1 MSTRPLISVLIR
13 TKDRPTLLCEALQ
26 SVLRQSWDNLEII
39 IVNDGGEDVSAQVIP
54 QAADNIHWYNNTGDL
69 GRSHAANLAMAQATG
84 QYCLFLDDDDSIDP
98 AHLQNLADALAAH
111 PEHVA
116 AYSAVRVMTN
126 GVKADKPDFCY
137 PFDAVRLM
145 IENYI
150 PIHAVLFRRAL
161 IDAGLRFDPAFDRF
175 EDWDFWLQA
184 AERHTF
190 VYVDK
195 CTATYRVDSASGF
208 GAKDDTGEAL
218 NEYRIA
224 VYRKWLP
231 RWPNDKILAIVDSS
245 REFPRIAVLSRA
257 NSELKDQ
264 VSQLNAALLAR
275 QETLLDKEGQVS
287 QLNAALLARQETL
300 LDKED
305 QVSQLNAALLARQE
319 TLRDLEDQVSQLNA
333 ALLARQ
339 ETLRD
344 KEDQVSQLN
353 AALLARQETLR
364 DKIAELD
371 RTYQA
376 LYDAQNQAAEY
387 VKLIQSMHEKMQT
400 IFSSLSWKITKPV
413 RALGHIRY
421 HWQDNGLFGVL
432 NMLSS
437 APANTAEEENP
448 TAASAPESP
457 VSESAPE
464 HPIATSYEALD
475 FPAVGD
481 PEFSIV
487 IPCHNQHLY
496 TFHCLKSILDHLADE
511 RVEVI
516 VVDDESS
523 DETSAMLAG
532 ISGITVLR
540 NDENM
545 GFIKTCNRG
554 AEAANGE
561 YLVLLNNDTEVT
573 AGWLRAM
580 RDTFTEFPDAGMV
593 GAKLLY
599 ADNGLQEAGGI
610 VWQDGSAWNF
620 GRRDDPSKPEY
631 SYCRRVDYC
640 SGACLMLPL
649 ADFRALNGFDE
660 LYVPAYYEDTDLAFR
675 IRDTGKQVYFQ
686 PNARVYHF
694 EGITSG
700 TDLTSGMKQYQVVN
714 RDKFFER
721 WQQTLASHRP
731 NGKLPLL
738 EKDRGADQRI
748 LVIDAR
754 VLMPDQDSGS
764 LRMFNVL
771 KILRNMG
778 HKVTFVPSNL
788 HYDPHYTPLLQAAGI
803 ECRNRPHE
811 TLVEDYLEQ
820 HGSEFNTVILSR
832 ADYADRY
839 INPVREHCPAARIV
853 FDTVDLH
860 FLREQREAELSGKE
874 EDMNSATLRK
884 VQELN
889 IARKA
894 DITLVVSPVEIE
906 LFREEAPDVDVRLL
920 SNIHSIYPTAGSFA
934 ERQDILFIGG
944 YEHPPNVDAMTW
956 FLDEIMPRVVEANP
970 AIRLH
975 IVGGHLPEALAA
987 RASDNVLIDGFVAD
1001 ITPLFNSIRLS
1012 IAPLRY
1018 GAGVKGK
1025 INSSLS
1031 YGVPMVATSMAAEGM
1046 GLVHEKD
1053 ILIADDPEAFARE
1066 VVRLYDDEALWQQL
1080 SVAGKQNIE
1089 DRFSF
1094 ALAEKQLR
1102 AVLE

>member
-54 QAADNIHWYNNTGDL
+54 QAADNIHWYNNIGDL

-161 IDAGLRFDPAFDRF
+161 IDAGVRFDPAFDRF

-231 RWPNDKILAIVDSS
+231 RWPNEKILAIVDSS

-264 VSQLNAALLAR
+264 VSQLY
-275 QETLLDKEGQVS
+275 
-287 QLNAALLARQETL
+287 
-300 LDKED
+300 
-305 QVSQLNAALLARQE
+305 
-319 TLRDLEDQVSQLNA
+319 
-333 ALLARQ
+333 
-339 ETLRD
+339 
-344 KEDQVSQLN
+344 

-475 FPAVGD
+475 FPAAGD

-694 EGITSG
+694 EGISSG

-788 HYDPHYTPLLQAAGI
+788 LYDPHYTPLLQAAGI

>member
-39 IVNDGGEDVSAQVIP
+39 IANDGGEDVSAQVIP

-150 PIHAVLFRRAL
+150 PIHAVLFRRTL

-231 RWPNDKILAIVDSS
+231 RWPNEKILAIVDSS

-264 VSQLNAALLAR
+264 VSQLY
-275 QETLLDKEGQVS
+275 
-287 QLNAALLARQETL
+287 
-300 LDKED
+300 
-305 QVSQLNAALLARQE
+305 
-319 TLRDLEDQVSQLNA
+319 
-333 ALLARQ
+333 
-339 ETLRD
+339 
-344 KEDQVSQLN
+344 

-475 FPAVGD
+475 FPAAGD

-788 HYDPHYTPLLQAAGI
+788 LYDPHYTPLLQAAGI

-811 TLVEDYLEQ
+811 TLIEDYLEQ

>member
-1 MSTRPLISVLIR
+1 M
-13 TKDRPTLLCEALQ
+13 
-26 SVLRQSWDNLEII
+26 
-39 IVNDGGEDVSAQVIP
+39 
-54 QAADNIHWYNNTGDL
+54 
-69 GRSHAANLAMAQATG
+69 
-84 QYCLFLDDDDSIDP
+84 
-98 AHLQNLADALAAH
+98 
-111 PEHVA
+111 
-116 AYSAVRVMTN
+116 
-126 GVKADKPDFCY
+126 
-137 PFDAVRLM
+137 
-145 IENYI
+145 
-150 PIHAVLFRRAL
+150 
-161 IDAGLRFDPAFDRF
+161 
-175 EDWDFWLQA
+175 
-184 AERHTF
+184 
-190 VYVDK
+190 DK

-231 RWPNDKILAIVDSS
+231 RWPNEKILAIVDSS

-264 VSQLNAALLAR
+264 VSQLY
-275 QETLLDKEGQVS
+275 
-287 QLNAALLARQETL
+287 
-300 LDKED
+300 
-305 QVSQLNAALLARQE
+305 
-319 TLRDLEDQVSQLNA
+319 
-333 ALLARQ
+333 
-339 ETLRD
+339 
-344 KEDQVSQLN
+344 

-694 EGITSG
+694 EGISSG

-788 HYDPHYTPLLQAAGI
+788 LYDPHYTPLLQAAGI

-811 TLVEDYLEQ
+811 TLIEDYLEQ

>member
-111 PEHVA
+111 PKHVA

-150 PIHAVLFRRAL
+150 PIHAVLFRRTL

-245 REFPRIAVLSRA
+245 REYPRIAVLSRA
-257 NSELKDQ
+257 NSELK
-264 VSQLNAALLAR
+264 
-275 QETLLDKEGQVS
+275 
-287 QLNAALLARQETL
+287 
-300 LDKED
+300 
-305 QVSQLNAALLARQE
+305 
-319 TLRDLEDQVSQLNA
+319 
-333 ALLARQ
+333 
-339 ETLRD
+339 
-344 KEDQVSQLN
+344 DQVSQLN

-475 FPAVGD
+475 FPAAGD

-496 TFHCLKSILDHLADE
+496 TFHCLKSIRDHLADE

-874 EDMNSATLRK
+874 EDINSATLRK

-987 RASDNVLIDGFVAD
+987 RASDSVLIDGFVAD

>member
-111 PEHVA
+111 PKHVA

-150 PIHAVLFRRAL
+150 PIHAVLFRRTL

-231 RWPNDKILAIVDSS
+231 RWPNEKILAIVDSS

-264 VSQLNAALLAR
+264 VSQLY
-275 QETLLDKEGQVS
+275 
-287 QLNAALLARQETL
+287 
-300 LDKED
+300 
-305 QVSQLNAALLARQE
+305 AALLARQE
-319 TLRDLEDQVSQLNA
+319 TLRDKEDQVSQLNA

-344 KEDQVSQLN
+344 KEDQVSQLY

-448 TAASAPESP
+448 TAASAPESPVSESASESP

-694 EGITSG
+694 EGISSG

>member
-1 MSTRPLISVLIR
+1 MSSPPLISVLIR
-13 TKDRPTLLCEALQ
+13 TKDRPAQLAEALQ
-26 SVLRQSWDNLEII
+26 SVLQQSWDNLEVI

-54 QAADNIHWYNNTGDL
+54 ADAGNIKWCNNTGEH
-69 GRSHAANLAMAQATG
+69 GRSHAANLAMSQAAG
-84 QYCLFLDDDDSIDP
+84 QYCLFLDDDDTIDP
-98 AHLQNLADALAAH
+98 PHLQNLADALQAN

-116 AYSAVRVMTN
+116 AYSAVRVMTD
-126 GVKADKPDFCY
+126 GVAEDKPSFCY

-145 IENYI
+145 IENTI

-161 IDAGLRFDPAFDRF
+161 IDAGFRFDPAFDRF

-184 AERHTF
+184 AERNTF
-190 VYVDK
+190 IYVDK

-208 GAKDDTGEAL
+208 GAKEDTGEAL
-218 NEYRIA
+218 DEYRMA
-224 VYRKWLP
+224 LYRKWLP
-231 RWPNDKILAIVDSS
+231 RWPDEKILAMADRS
-245 REFPRIAVLSRA
+245 REYPRIAVLNRA

-264 VSQLNAALLAR
+264 VSR
-275 QETLLDKEGQVS
+275 
-287 QLNAALLARQETL
+287 
-300 LDKED
+300 
-305 QVSQLNAALLARQE
+305 
-319 TLRDLEDQVSQLNA
+319 
-333 ALLARQ
+333 
-339 ETLRD
+339 
-344 KEDQVSQLN
+344 LN

-376 LYDAQNQAAEY
+376 LYASQTQAAEY
-387 VKLIQSMHEKMQT
+387 VKVIRSMHENIQSMHEKMQI
-400 IFSSLSWKITKPV
+400 IFSSLSWKITRPV
-413 RALGHIRY
+413 RALGQIRY
-421 HWQDNGLFGVL
+421 HWNDNGLSGVL

-437 APANTAEEENP
+437 PAADSAETENP
-448 TAASAPESP
+448 AAESAPESS
-457 VSESAPE
+457 VAESAPE
-464 HPIATSYEALD
+464 HPIATSYEPLD
-475 FPAVGD
+475 FPVAD
-481 PEFSIV
+481 NPEFSIV
-487 IPCHNQHLY
+487 IPCYNQHLY
-496 TFHCLKSILDHLADE
+496 TFHCLRSILEHLENE

-523 DETSAMLAG
+523 DETPAMLAG

-540 NDENM
+540 NDANM

-554 AEAANGE
+554 AEAASGE
-561 YLVLLNNDTEVT
+561 FLVLLNNDTEVT

-580 RDTFTEFPDAGMV
+580 RDTFSEFPDAGMV

-620 GRRDDPSKPEY
+620 GRRDDPGKPEY

-675 IRDTGKQVYFQ
+675 IRETGKQVYFQ

-694 EGITSG
+694 EGVTSG
-700 TDLTSGMKQYQVVN
+700 TDLESGMKQYQVVN
-714 RDKFFER
+714 RDKFFDR
-721 WQQTLASHRP
+721 WQQTLAVHRP

-738 EKDRGADQRI
+738 EKDRGIDQRI

-764 LRMFNVL
+764 LRMFNIL

-778 HKVTFVPSNL
+778 HKVTFVASNL
-788 HYDPHYTPLLQAAGI
+788 RYDPHYTPLLQAAGI
-803 ECRNRPHE
+803 ECRYKPHE
-811 TLVEDYLEQ
+811 TLIEDYLEQ

-839 INPVREHCPAARIV
+839 INPVREYCPAAKII

-860 FLREQREAELSGKE
+860 FLREQREAELSGRE

-920 SNIHSIYPTAGSFA
+920 SNIHSTYPTAGSFA
-934 ERQDILFIGG
+934 ERQDILFIGC

-956 FLDEIMPRVVEANP
+956 FLDEIMPRVVDANP

-975 IVGGHLPEALAA
+975 IVGDHLPEELAA

-1053 ILIADDPEAFARE
+1053 ILIADDPESFARE
-1066 VVRLYDDEALWQQL
+1066 IIRLYDDEALWQRL
-1080 SVAGKQNIE
+1080 SEAGKQNIE

-1094 ALAEKQLR
+1094 ALAEKQLK
-1102 AVLE
+1102 AVLEN

>member
-150 PIHAVLFRRAL
+150 PIHAVLFRRTL

-231 RWPNDKILAIVDSS
+231 RWPNEKILAIVDSS

-264 VSQLNAALLAR
+264 VSQLY
-275 QETLLDKEGQVS
+275 
-287 QLNAALLARQETL
+287 
-300 LDKED
+300 
-305 QVSQLNAALLARQE
+305 
-319 TLRDLEDQVSQLNA
+319 
-333 ALLARQ
+333 
-339 ETLRD
+339 
-344 KEDQVSQLN
+344 

-457 VSESAPE
+457 VSESASESPVSESAPE

-475 FPAVGD
+475 FPAAGD

-694 EGITSG
+694 EGISSG

-764 LRMFNVL
+764 LRMFNIL

-788 HYDPHYTPLLQAAGI
+788 LYDPHYTPLLQAAGI

-811 TLVEDYLEQ
+811 TLIEDYLEQ

>member
-26 SVLRQSWDNLEII
+26 SALRQSWDNLEII

-264 VSQLNAALLAR
+264 VSQLY
-275 QETLLDKEGQVS
+275 
-287 QLNAALLARQETL
+287 
-300 LDKED
+300 
-305 QVSQLNAALLARQE
+305 
-319 TLRDLEDQVSQLNA
+319 
-333 ALLARQ
+333 
-339 ETLRD
+339 
-344 KEDQVSQLN
+344 

-694 EGITSG
+694 EGISSG

>member
-1 MSTRPLISVLIR
+1 LSTRPLISVLIR

-39 IVNDGGEDVSAQVIP
+39 IANDGGEDVSAQVIP

-231 RWPNDKILAIVDSS
+231 RWPNEKILAIVDSS

-264 VSQLNAALLAR
+264 VSQLY
-275 QETLLDKEGQVS
+275 
-287 QLNAALLARQETL
+287 
-300 LDKED
+300 
-305 QVSQLNAALLARQE
+305 AALLARQE
-319 TLRDLEDQVSQLNA
+319 TLRDKEDQISQLNA

-344 KEDQVSQLN
+344 KEDQVSQLY

-764 LRMFNVL
+764 LRMFNIL

-788 HYDPHYTPLLQAAGI
+788 LYDPHYTPLLQAAGI

-811 TLVEDYLEQ
+811 TLIEDYLEQ

>member
-39 IVNDGGEDVSAQVIP
+39 IANDGGEDVSAQVIP

-161 IDAGLRFDPAFDRF
+161 IDAGVRFDPAFDRF

-195 CTATYRVDSASGF
+195 CTATYRVDYASGF

-264 VSQLNAALLAR
+264 VSQLY
-275 QETLLDKEGQVS
+275 
-287 QLNAALLARQETL
+287 
-300 LDKED
+300 
-305 QVSQLNAALLARQE
+305 
-319 TLRDLEDQVSQLNA
+319 
-333 ALLARQ
+333 
-339 ETLRD
+339 
-344 KEDQVSQLN
+344 

-457 VSESAPE
+457 VSESASESPVSESAPE

-475 FPAVGD
+475 FPAAGD

-694 EGITSG
+694 EGISSG

>member
-231 RWPNDKILAIVDSS
+231 RWPNEKILAIVDSS

-264 VSQLNAALLAR
+264 VSQLY
-275 QETLLDKEGQVS
+275 
-287 QLNAALLARQETL
+287 
-300 LDKED
+300 
-305 QVSQLNAALLARQE
+305 
-319 TLRDLEDQVSQLNA
+319 
-333 ALLARQ
+333 
-339 ETLRD
+339 
-344 KEDQVSQLN
+344 

-457 VSESAPE
+457 VSESASESPVSESAPE

-475 FPAVGD
+475 FPAAGD

-694 EGITSG
+694 EGISSG

-987 RASDNVLIDGFVAD
+987 RANDNVLIDGFVAD

>member
-1 MSTRPLISVLIR
+1 
-13 TKDRPTLLCEALQ
+13 
-26 SVLRQSWDNLEII
+26 
-39 IVNDGGEDVSAQVIP
+39 
-54 QAADNIHWYNNTGDL
+54 
-69 GRSHAANLAMAQATG
+69 
-84 QYCLFLDDDDSIDP
+84 
-98 AHLQNLADALAAH
+98 
-111 PEHVA
+111 
-116 AYSAVRVMTN
+116 
-126 GVKADKPDFCY
+126 
-137 PFDAVRLM
+137 
-145 IENYI
+145 
-150 PIHAVLFRRAL
+150 
-161 IDAGLRFDPAFDRF
+161 
-175 EDWDFWLQA
+175 
-184 AERHTF
+184 
-190 VYVDK
+190 
-195 CTATYRVDSASGF
+195 
-208 GAKDDTGEAL
+208 
-218 NEYRIA
+218 
-224 VYRKWLP
+224 
-231 RWPNDKILAIVDSS
+231 
-245 REFPRIAVLSRA
+245 
-257 NSELKDQ
+257 
-264 VSQLNAALLAR
+264 
-275 QETLLDKEGQVS
+275 
-287 QLNAALLARQETL
+287 
-300 LDKED
+300 
-305 QVSQLNAALLARQE
+305 
-319 TLRDLEDQVSQLNA
+319 
-333 ALLARQ
+333 
-339 ETLRD
+339 
-344 KEDQVSQLN
+344 
-353 AALLARQETLR
+353 
-364 DKIAELD
+364 
-371 RTYQA
+371 
-376 LYDAQNQAAEY
+376 
-387 VKLIQSMHEKMQT
+387 
-400 IFSSLSWKITKPV
+400 
-413 RALGHIRY
+413 
-421 HWQDNGLFGVL
+421 
-432 NMLSS
+432 
-437 APANTAEEENP
+437 
-448 TAASAPESP
+448 
-457 VSESAPE
+457 
-464 HPIATSYEALD
+464 
-475 FPAVGD
+475 
-481 PEFSIV
+481 
-487 IPCHNQHLY
+487 
-496 TFHCLKSILDHLADE
+496 
-511 RVEVI
+511 

-694 EGITSG
+694 EGISSG

-811 TLVEDYLEQ
+811 TLIEDYLEQ

-987 RASDNVLIDGFVAD
+987 RANDNVLIDGFVAD

>member
-264 VSQLNAALLAR
+264 VSQLY
-275 QETLLDKEGQVS
+275 
-287 QLNAALLARQETL
+287 
-300 LDKED
+300 
-305 QVSQLNAALLARQE
+305 
-319 TLRDLEDQVSQLNA
+319 A

-457 VSESAPE
+457 VSESASESPVSESAPE

-475 FPAVGD
+475 FPAAGD

-694 EGITSG
+694 EGISSG

-764 LRMFNVL
+764 LRMFNIL
-771 KILRNMG
+771 KILRKMG

-788 HYDPHYTPLLQAAGI
+788 LYDPHYTPLLQAAGI